1 MVYTP
6 EIYLYKWALFQMIS
20 RKVLFIQ
27 WFGKEEFL
35 KGLFA
40 AVFKRVGS
48 LKSWNIKAGIWST
61 KEELVGAW
69 PMRKRVN
76 IVAEE

>member
-1 MVYTP
+1 MSS
-6 EIYLYKWALFQMIS
+6 LSNDIS

-40 AVFKRVGS
+40 VVVLREWEVSNHG
-48 LKSWNIKAGIWST
+48 WNIKAGI
-61 KEELVGAW
+61 
-69 PMRKRVN
+69 
-76 IVAEE
+76 